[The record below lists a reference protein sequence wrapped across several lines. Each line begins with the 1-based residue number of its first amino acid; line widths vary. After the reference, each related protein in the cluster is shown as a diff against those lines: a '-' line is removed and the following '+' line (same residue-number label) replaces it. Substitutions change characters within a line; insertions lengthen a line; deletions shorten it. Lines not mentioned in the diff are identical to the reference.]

1 MKDFAPLQ
9 PEKRFMEIAAFRNH
23 LQVEDQT
30 RHPPLTWQQ
39 IREMRSGGIDF
50 GSHTVFHSILP
61 ETDDDVCAAEIRD
74 SKHRMEEE
82 LQEPCLSFAYPNG
95 NHGVREKELLE
106 SEGYRFAVTQDFGV
120 NETKTDPLILSRI
133 EVPYHDPLATFRA
146 RVSCG
151 LQ

>member
-1 MKDFAPLQ
+1 
-9 PEKRFMEIAAFRNH
+9 
-23 LQVEDQT
+23 
-30 RHPPLTWQQ
+30 
-39 IREMRSGGIDF
+39 MRSGGIDF

-74 SKHRMEEE
+74 SKNRMEEE

-120 NETKTDPLILSRI
+120 NETKTDPLVLSRI

-146 RVSCG
+146 RVSCC